1 LKVIALIGPPQAGKS
16 TLAFSFS
23 KFLEKKGARV
33 GVANMGES
41 SKALKY
47 APFWDARNKKQRKQD
62 VFKAARAEGLNFV
75 LLDFTAPFDSFF
87 FSQGESPLAKCDFI
101 LLVFEAGS
109 STHEDVQALAR
120 VLEEKIETKVIPVEN
135 KIELAKAR
143 FSFPSGVISVSAWEK
158 MGFEKLFEALKN

>member
-1 LKVIALIGPPQAGKS
+1 MKAIALIGPPQAGKS

-23 KFLEKKGARV
+23 KFLEKKGFRV

-47 APFWDARNKKQRKQD
+47 APFWDARNKKRKTD
-62 VFKAARAEGLNFV
+62 IFKAARAEGLNFV

-87 FSQGESPLAKCDFI
+87 FSQAESPLAKCDAV

-109 STHEDVQALAR
+109 STHEDAQALAK

-135 KIELAKAR
+135 KIEIAKAK
-143 FSFPSGVISVSAWEK
+143 FAFPSGVISVSAWEK